1 MTKKKQPGAVAKI
14 VILLLALSIASVAA
28 TQVLAWRWQ
37 YHQALGKPL
46 QGYWYWPW
54 DWLKW
59 SMRFYDTH
67 SQIVMTGIAV
77 FLMTLTM
84 MLLVFYMRIMLIKRD
99 TSAMD
104 DLHGSAH
111 WASKQEIQ
119 ETGLLD
125 CKGVYVGAWT
135 DKNDKTWYLRDP
147 ARVSGWCCPRCSV
160 GRNRH
165 WCMTSRVKTGH

>member
-1 MTKKKQPGAVAKI
+1 MTKKKYGTVTKFI
-14 VILLLALSIASVAA
+14 ILFLALSIASVAA

-46 QGYWYWPW
+46 QGHWYWPW

-59 SMRFYDTH
+59 SMQFYDKH
-67 SQIVMTGIAV
+67 SQVVMTGLAV

-84 MLLVFYMRIMLIKRD
+84 ILLAFYMRIMLIKRD
-99 TSAMD
+99 TSAMA

-125 CKGVYVGAWT
+125 GKGVYVGAWT
-135 DKNDKTWYLRDP
+135 D
-147 ARVSGWCCPRCSV
+147 
-160 GRNRH
+160 
-165 WCMTSRVKTGH
+165 